1 MNRSGMAFVAVVVL
15 FVTCSTSAESERS
28 ALPARQTV
36 RIGDVYTVP
45 NGIVTAPQ
53 LLSYVAPEYT
63 DEARRRAIEGVVIAE
78 VEFDIN
84 GGFSVLRVIQG
95 LDYGLTE
102 NAIVALRNW
111 TFAPAARNG
120 SPVAVI
126 ARVEIQFRLTDQDL
140 YTQAKSELEQG
151 NYTGARLILQRLINT
166 YPASDYLPEA
176 KFAIADSFYGEGTP
190 AALRQA
196 RREFNDYLFFF
207 PGVPSSEAARR
218 RLLEIQMKLAN
229 APAR

>member
-1 MNRSGMAFVAVVVL
+1 
-15 FVTCSTSAESERS
+15 
-28 ALPARQTV
+28 
-36 RIGDVYTVP
+36 
-45 NGIVTAPQ
+45 
-53 LLSYVAPEYT
+53 
-63 DEARRRAIEGVVIAE
+63 

-84 GGFSVLRVIQG
+84 GAFSVLRVIQG

-111 TFAPAARNG
+111 TFAPADRNG

-140 YTQAKSELEQG
+140 YTQAKGELEQG

-196 RREFNDYLFFF
+196 GREFNDYLVFF
-207 PGVPSSEAARR
+207 PDMPSSEVARR
-218 RLLEIQMKLAN
+218 KLLEIQMKLAN
-229 APAR
+229 SRAR